1 MALSHDLLE
10 QAHYLVELHSKEPKQ
25 AHLRRAVS
33 AAYYALFHLLIDEA
47 LRVMTPASP
56 PQLAEV
62 MRRAFN
68 HADMKNACQGFS
80 SGNPQKEIKKIMSG
94 YKGDDLPLSLSADL
108 KLVARTFVNMQRK
121 RHLADYDNLTTFTK
135 IEVEELLDDTLS
147 AFSAWTKIKEMPD
160 NSDTNVF
167 LCSLL
172 LYKQWQRP

>member
-80 SGNPQKEIKKIMSG
+80 SGNPQKEVRKVLMN
-94 YKGDDLPLSLSADL
+94 YKDDDSPLLLSAEL
-108 KLVARTFVNMQRK
+108 KLVSRTFVSMQRK
-121 RHLADYDNLTTFTK
+121 RHLADYDNLTTFTT

-147 AFSAWTKIKEMPD
+147 AFSAWEKIKETPD
-160 NSDTNVF
+160 ANVF